1 MVRWVPNPYGGE
13 LATELILDAEVISV
27 LRTRRPQD
35 VGLTTQRVLK
45 RITTDEYFSPLIKRI
60 KWRSLRYNRL
70 LPVDWHSMAETIL
83 ADLADEPRAYVALT
97 GDYLGVSVELCL
109 NCGQEIVREKVDGK
123 RREVPKHSDTS
134 FAAVSAGAARFE
146 SPRFTQAYL
155 ALLAD
160 LFEILGGDYGWADH
174 IGVQHGNEMDRARQ
188 DFFEP
193 WFITWAN
200 LFGPAL
206 VERFEREQLLS
217 APAYQVV
224 ELPEGSVL
232 LTVAASPLEQL
243 TPEAQTT
250 IQDVTQHLGIRSPS
264 ERATAMERAT
274 SEGRQAAGEA
284 AMKRRIEQ
292 AFRQARE
299 ATVAEMIRQAE
310 GAVRG
315 AQQFWNV
322 SLDFSPASLATVD
335 HIIATGF
342 RPGEEAATIDT
353 AVQAFGAYL
362 GEVVRRQLGG
372 VWHDEEMQGQRV
384 LLKVGSQQQRV
395 EPFQV
400 VRRRFAERTR
410 PSGFTLVEWWKRQL
424 D

>member
-1 MVRWVPNPYGGE
+1 

-35 VGLTTQRVLK
+35 VGLTTQRVLE
-45 RITTDEYFSPLIKRI
+45 RVRTDEYSSPLIKRI
-60 KWRSLRYNRL
+60 KWRSLRHSRS
-70 LPVDWHSMAETIL
+70 LPLDWHSMAETII
-83 ADLADEPRAYVALT
+83 ADLANEPRTYVALT

-109 NCGQEIVREKVDGK
+109 NCEQVIVKEKVDGK
-123 RREVPKHSDTS
+123 RRQVPKQSDTS
-134 FAAVSAGAARFE
+134 FAAVSAGAARFQ
-146 SPRFTQAYL
+146 SSGFTQAYL

-160 LFEILGGDYGWADH
+160 LFEILGGEYGWADH

-193 WFITWAN
+193 WFIGWAN

-206 VERFEREQLLS
+206 VERLGRKQLLA

-224 ELPEGSVL
+224 ELPKGSVL

-243 TPEAQTT
+243 TPEAQAT
-250 IQDVTQHLGIRSPS
+250 IHHVKQHLGIRSPS
-264 ERATAMERAT
+264 ERATATERAAF
-274 SEGRQAAGEA
+274 EGRQVAAEA
-284 AMKRRIEQ
+284 GMKRRIEQ

-299 ATVAEMIRQAE
+299 ATAAGMTRQAE

-315 AQQFWNV
+315 AQQFWDAR
-322 SLDFSPASLATVD
+322 LDFSPASLSTLD

-372 VWHDEEMQGQRV
+372 VWHDEEMSGQPV
-384 LLKVGSQQQRV
+384 LLNVSSGEQRV

-400 VRRRFAERTR
+400 MRRRFAERTR
-410 PSGFTLVEWWKRQL
+410 PSGFTLVEWWKRQV